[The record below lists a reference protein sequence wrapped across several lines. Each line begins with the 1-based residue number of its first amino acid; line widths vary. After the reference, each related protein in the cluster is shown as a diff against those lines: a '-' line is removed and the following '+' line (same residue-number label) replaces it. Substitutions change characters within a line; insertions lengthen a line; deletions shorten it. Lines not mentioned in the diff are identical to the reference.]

1 MNKATEVKYLASMSV
16 GLVVGELDPSRI
28 LLPILILIFIYF
40 MRQFLTPC
48 YGYIKLKRSMHISI
62 IICMLMATPCV
73 APSTRCSSSSA
84 SIPSS
89 SDFFPT
95 LQKDYNYLPG
105 VKRWNGVPYHEFIT
119 VWWVALVVALGAI
132 VQDGVTLLETAEG
145 NDPNASSTDA
155 GELRRFTARNSRVFA
170 CIANYLEPD
179 CRPLTIANAEFP
191 NDGAGLF
198 KWLKVYGD
206 LKVDSETKQGWLN
219 EWNEA
224 TMAKVGIPLKPH
236 GIWLWL
242 EWVEDFGKPKKLN
255 ATLAQKRKKL
265 LEGFPDSFDNVIAQ
279 ERIKPDPG
287 SYTIPTNY
295 PAHHPKAG
303 TAHPQ
308 RGQADLFALVTA
320 LEPEWTRRCKR
331 GYIKPVPRGMVNEVY
346 DDDDYDVNDDYAPS
360 DDDRTEYGN
369 AVTRSKIDQ
378 RFVCTWCGGRGHSS
392 EVEGIGQ
399 CLTKRLNITIPKEEL
414 KATKYPDGITYP
426 NFPPKGRNNARKPH
440 ASQAKVKVKE
450 HSAKYTRDR
459 RNNTTSKGNRNRYSS
474 RDSRTPR
481 KKYVRQAQDET
492 DYESG
497 SEEEVKEVNE
507 SSDSDGS
514 PVADFAVAF
523 HTIETHCNDYNSSS
537 SDENSKSKLPTS
549 RSVTKKSATT
559 KAKRI

>member
-1 MNKATEVKYLASMSV
+1 M
-16 GLVVGELDPSRI
+16 
-28 LLPILILIFIYF
+28 
-40 MRQFLTPC
+40 
-48 YGYIKLKRSMHISI
+48 
-62 IICMLMATPCV
+62 
-73 APSTRCSSSSA
+73 
-84 SIPSS
+84 
-89 SDFFPT
+89 
-95 LQKDYNYLPG
+95 
-105 VKRWNGVPYHEFIT
+105 
-119 VWWVALVVALGAI
+119 WWVALVVALGAI
-132 VQDGVTLLETAEG
+132 VQDGVPLLETAEG
-145 NDPNASSTDA
+145 NDPNASSSDPT
-155 GELRRFTARNSRVFA
+155 ELRRFTARNSRVFA

-191 NDGAGLF
+191 NDGAGVF

-224 TMAKVGIPLKPH
+224 TMTKVGIPLKPH

-242 EWVEDFGKPKKLN
+242 EWVEDYGKPKKLN
-255 ATLAQKRKKL
+255 ATLIQKRKKL

-287 SYTIPTNY
+287 SYTIPNNY

-303 TAHPQ
+303 TAHPH
-308 RGQADLFALVTA
+308 RGQPDLFALVTA

-346 DDDDYDVNDDYAPS
+346 DDDDYDDNDDNAPS

-392 EVEGIGQ
+392 EVEGMGQ
-399 CLTKRLNITIPKEEL
+399 CLTKRLNISIPKEQL

-426 NFPPKGRNNARKPH
+426 SFPSKGRNNTRKPH

-459 RNNTTSKGNRNRYSS
+459 RSNTTSKSNRNRYSS

-492 DYESG
+492 DHESG

-514 PVADFAVAF
+514 NVANFAVAF
-523 HTIETHCNDYNSSS
+523 HTIETHCNDCDSSS
-537 SDENSKSKLPTS
+537 SDENPKPQPSTS
-549 RSVTKKSATT
+549 RNVTKKSATT